1 MRLFRLPPSAYLF
14 GLNGSVAAVQMVSSI
29 LLARVLGVEG
39 RGIFASWVI
48 LGSAAGGAA
57 LFGLHLYAG
66 RAAAQEPK
74 AVKDIYKRVFSTAL
88 YPISIAWL
96 LLFVLFMVKDLD
108 GGLTSWALACAFVA
122 FSVFNAIQV
131 QVEISRN
138 SLKTYALA
146 RGSFA
151 IFNLIGIASV
161 YVLFASTPLN
171 YFWALV
177 LTAASGAAITYWAI
191 GETIRDVTTKWSS
204 TKTPFAS
211 LLDAKKDGMATLM
224 VALATIADRLFVTL
238 LFSAVNLGNYVVAMS
253 IAQLQ
258 SLFSEAMA
266 PLFFA
271 RMSAL
276 KEDDKLDKDWLAM
289 RIRQSTIVNVVSGLL
304 TFCAS
309 FFAIP
314 ILFGPEF
321 NGAIGLACFLI
332 PAFALKAIMRPFEEA
347 LKGLNKSLQ
356 QSFGLIIWFSAFV
369 ILCIPALI
377 FDNVYYIA
385 AAMVGAGLI
394 GVLTMASLL
403 KKLIQIRL
411 TDMLVPRKSDFNG
424 LIREI
429 TRKGA

>member
-1 MRLFRLPPSAYLF
+1 
-14 GLNGSVAAVQMVSSI
+14 MVSSI

-48 LGSAAGGAA
+48 LGSAASGAA

-66 RAAAQEPK
+66 RAAAREPN
-74 AVKDIYKRVFSTAL
+74 AVKDIYKRVFTSAL
-88 YPISIAWL
+88 YPVSIAWL
-96 LLFVLFMVKDLD
+96 LLLILFLFKDLD
-108 GGLTSWALACAFVA
+108 DGMTSFALACAFVA

-161 YVLFASTPLN
+161 YLLFANTPLN

-177 LTAASGAAITYWAI
+177 LTAASGAGITYWAI
-191 GETIRDVTTKWSS
+191 GRTVPGAAAPWSVKQS
-204 TKTPFAS
+204 PFS
-211 LLDAKKDGMATLM
+211 ILLDAKKDGMATLM

-238 LFSAVNLGNYVVAMS
+238 LFSAVNLGNYVVALS

-276 KEDDKLDKDWLAM
+276 GQNDKLDKDWLSM
-289 RIRQSTIVNVVSGLL
+289 RIRQSTIVNVLSAIL

-321 NGAIGLACFLI
+321 SGAIGLACFLI

-369 ILCIPALI
+369 ILCIPAVI
-377 FDNVYYIA
+377 FDNVYCIA

-394 GVLTMASLL
+394 GVFTMASLL
-403 KKLIQIRL
+403 KKLTQIHL